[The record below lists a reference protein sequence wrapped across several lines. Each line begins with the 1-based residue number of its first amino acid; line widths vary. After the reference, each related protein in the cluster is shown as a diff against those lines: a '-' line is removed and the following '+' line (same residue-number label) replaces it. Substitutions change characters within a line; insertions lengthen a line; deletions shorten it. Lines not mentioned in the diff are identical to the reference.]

1 MSSANELVRQM
12 MDDPGGEMLR
22 PIRKT
27 VFLPQ
32 PDGSMIRRVTDKA
45 GNVTEDT
52 ISAEQRLSL
61 DARSLFDG

>member
-1 MSSANELVRQM
+1 MRQM

-27 VFLPQ
+27 VFIPQ
-32 PDGSMIRRVTDKA
+32 PDGSMIRRETDKA

-61 DARSLFDG
+61 DARI